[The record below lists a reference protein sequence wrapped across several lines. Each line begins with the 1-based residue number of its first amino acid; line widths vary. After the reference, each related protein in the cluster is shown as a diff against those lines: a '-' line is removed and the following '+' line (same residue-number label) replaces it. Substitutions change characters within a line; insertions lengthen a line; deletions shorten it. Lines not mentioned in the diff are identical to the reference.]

1 MKTLA
6 ALFITLLSFSAFS
19 ASVDETIA
27 KIETDR
33 EAVCSRTGIS
43 AFNFCTGP
51 VSYEARICYSTVTYS
66 CYASDEDFTVK
77 LRVKES
83 QKESKVTK
91 VTFSK

>member
-6 ALFITLLSFSAFS
+6 ALLITLSSFSAFS
-19 ASVDETIA
+19 ATVDQTIA
-27 KIETDR
+27 KIEADR

-43 AFNFCTGP
+43 AFNLCTGP
-51 VSYEARICYSTVTYS
+51 ADYEARICYSTVTYS

-77 LRVKES
+77 LRVRDS
-83 QKESKVTK
+83 QKGSKVTK